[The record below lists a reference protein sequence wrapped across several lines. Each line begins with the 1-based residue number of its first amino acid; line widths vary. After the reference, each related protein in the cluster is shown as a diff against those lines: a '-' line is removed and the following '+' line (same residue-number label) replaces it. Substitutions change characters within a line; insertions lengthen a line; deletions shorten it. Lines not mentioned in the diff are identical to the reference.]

1 MCCLLTEIELEEG
14 GLIGK
19 AESKQ
24 EFYEKKKERVLREK
38 EEIMI
43 MNLECS
49 EEKYVI

>member
-1 MCCLLTEIELEEG
+1 MCCLLMEIELGEEG
-14 GLIGK
+14 SNWKGWEQTRVLW
-19 AESKQ
+19 
-24 EFYEKKKERVLREK
+24 EKEERVLREK